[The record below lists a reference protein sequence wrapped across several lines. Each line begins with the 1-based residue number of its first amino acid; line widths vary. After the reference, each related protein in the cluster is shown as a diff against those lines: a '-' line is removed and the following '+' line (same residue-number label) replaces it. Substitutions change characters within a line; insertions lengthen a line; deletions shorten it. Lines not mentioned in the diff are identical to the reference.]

1 MIEHKL
7 EALTAAINALVAVL
21 TAAGASTVVPATVV
35 TQAPV
40 APVAPPPVQIA
51 PVVAAP
57 APVAVAPAPVMP
69 PPPVFLAPPV
79 VAPVVAAPV
88 APFGDPKGLIDYVMS
103 SYKTLGPQKGAA
115 IQGVLSGLGVANIN
129 DVKPEQY
136 AALWAGIEALKV

>member
-1 MIEHKL
+1 MIEEKL
-7 EALTAAINALVAVL
+7 EALTAAVSAL
-21 TAAGASTVVPATVV
+21 TAAITAAGKQTVLPTEPVVQVKKADKPVPVV
-35 TQAPV
+35 V
-40 APVAPPPVQIA
+40 A

-103 SYKTLGPQKGAA
+103 SYKALGPQKGAA
-115 IQGVLSGLGVANIN
+115 IQNVLSGLGVANIN

>member
-1 MIEHKL
+1 MIEEKL
-7 EALTAAINALVAVL
+7 EALTAAVSAL
-21 TAAGASTVVPATVV
+21 TAAITAAGKQTVLPTEPVV
-35 TQAPV
+35 QAPV
-40 APVAPPPVQIA
+40 VKKADKPVPMV
-51 PVVAAP
+51 AP
-57 APVAVAPAPVMP
+57 APEPVAPAPVMP

-79 VAPVVAAPV
+79 VAPVVATPV

>member
-1 MIEHKL
+1 MIEEKL
-7 EALTAAINALVAVL
+7 EALTAAVSAL
-21 TAAGASTVVPATVV
+21 TAAITAAGKQTVLPTEPVV
-35 TQAPV
+35 QAPAVKKADKPVPVVV
-40 APVAPPPVQIA
+40 APV
-51 PVVAAP
+51 
-57 APVAVAPAPVMP
+57 VAPAPVMP